1 MHIVN
6 HIMEINVGVFLDL
19 EVTVVVDIIA
29 KIQGLG
35 VKAAV
40 VEDMVGMEVMDMME
54 VEEEAVVL
62 VVMEVE
68 ARRYTMEQA
77 PTDGLH
83 VEVVVEDIAVM
94 EEREL
99 VVVED
104 IMLMVETGMVE
115 EEVMVQEEMDGCGQ
129 KTLDQLERM
138 E

>member
-19 EVTVVVDIIA
+19 EVMVVMAIIA
-29 KIQGLG
+29 QIIECG
-35 VKAAV
+35 VKV
-40 VEDMVGMEVMDMME
+40 VEVEDMVEMEVMEMMVAAEE
-54 VEEEAVVL
+54 VAL
-62 VVMEVE
+62 AVMEVKV
-68 ARRYTMEQA
+68 RWYTMEQV

-83 VEVVVEDIAVM
+83 VVVEEEDIAVM
-94 EEREL
+94 EEGEL

-129 KTLDQLERM
+129 KTLDRLERM